1 MNRHDEVP
9 YILPPELLEDAKE
22 ADARLR
28 KSIEYVDHGML
39 LHRRVLV
46 PQFKTADGDQI
57 NLYGAD
63 LLAFLQP
70 VVSSRTTDSA
80 TQQGQ
85 PQPQSLSFVAA
96 SGQKIL
102 SFIRTYFYQL
112 REIICK
118 RLKKNFPLSHHTT
131 VAIVGVTHWLLQ
143 HFGVDDELAKSTAS
157 AIVVALVAATKG
169 TFCKMTAK
177 EAEAFWLKF
186 EAGT

>member
-1 MNRHDEVP
+1 MSRHDEAP
-9 YILPPELLEDAKE
+9 YSLPPELLKEAKE

-46 PQFKTADGDQI
+46 LQFKPAEADQI
-57 NLYGAD
+57 NLYSAD

-70 VVSSRTTDSA
+70 VVSWRTLDSA
-80 TQQGQ
+80 TQREQ
-85 PQPQSLSFVAA
+85 PQPQGVSFAAA
-96 SGQKIL
+96 SGQKLL

-118 RLKKNFPLSHHTT
+118 KYKKTLPLAHQTT
-131 VAIVGVTHWLLQ
+131 VAVVGLTHWLLQ
-143 HFGVDDELAKSTAS
+143 HFGMDDELAKSTAS
-157 AIVVALVAATKG
+157 AIIVALVVATKG

-177 EAEAFWLKF
+177 EAENFWLKF
-186 EAGT
+186 EAGN